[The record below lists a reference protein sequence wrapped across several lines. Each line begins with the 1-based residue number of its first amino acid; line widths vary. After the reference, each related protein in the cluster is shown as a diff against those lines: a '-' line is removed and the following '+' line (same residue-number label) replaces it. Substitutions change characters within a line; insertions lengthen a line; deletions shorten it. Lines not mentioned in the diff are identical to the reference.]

1 MSKLRLIRLVIF
13 ATVIGLAICESLAN
27 RPAGRPVLADQAAQ
41 SGGQEKSAGQ
51 EFKNIQ
57 VLKDLP
63 ASQLR
68 QAMAFF
74 ASSLGVTCD
83 HCHVQPF
90 EKDDKQAKQTARQ
103 MIGMMQRINSE
114 NFGGKLRV
122 TCATCHQ
129 GHTAPVSMPP
139 LRSESIARQGSG
151 GADSAVTVDDVL
163 DRYVKALGG
172 REAIQR
178 VTSQVAKGTI
188 TIPNGPRMQFQ
199 SMAAAPNKTLFVV
212 EAPAGIFKE
221 GFNGSTGWVKN
232 QNGINDMSG
241 AGLERT
247 RQHADFYRSLN
258 LKEHYASLKLV
269 GKTLIG
275 TSDVY
280 QLRGENPSGAETM
293 YFDSRT
299 GLLVRWVIEEKTP
312 FGPVPGAIDYE
323 DYRDLGGV
331 KVPFLVKR
339 IQAGNI
345 VIQKYDEV
353 NQNVKVDP
361 TQFEKP
367 PAP

>member
-1 MSKLRLIRLVIF
+1 REVHYMSKLRLIGLVIF
-13 ATVIGLAICESLAN
+13 ATVIGLAICGSLAN
-27 RPAGRPVLADQAAQ
+27 RPAARPVLADQAGQ
-41 SGGQEKSAGQ
+41 SAGQEKSAGQ
-51 EFKNIQ
+51 EVKNIQ

-83 HCHVQPF
+83 HCHVQAF

-199 SMAAAPNKTLFVV
+199 SMAAAPNKTLFIV

-221 GFNGSTGWVKN
+221 GFNGSTGWGKKQKGVN
-232 QNGINDMSG
+232 EIRG
-241 AGLERT
+241 AGLGRN
-247 RQHADFYRSLN
+247 RQQSDF
-258 LKEHYASLKLV
+258 
-269 GKTLIG
+269 
-275 TSDVY
+275 
-280 QLRGENPSGAETM
+280 
-293 YFDSRT
+293 F
-299 GLLVRWVIEEKTP
+299 KTP
-312 FGPVPGAIDYE
+312 KLQERHARPKQTGAGPNGT
-323 DYRDLGGV
+323 R
-331 KVPFLVKR
+331 
-339 IQAGNI
+339 
-345 VIQKYDEV
+345 EV
-353 NQNVKVDP
+353 
-361 TQFEKP
+361 
-367 PAP
+367 